1 MLLRELTIENIQSY
15 THETIDFGDGETLI
29 YGKNG
34 AGKST
39 IFRSVFG
46 ALFPQSGK
54 HEIGADFNLADFVRR
69 DEEQGRIELTFEA
82 GGRDYTVEWV
92 IDADGNTDSCEL
104 QSDALTEP
112 VSGVRKVENTVSQD
126 LLGMDAS
133 SFVSSVYVQQGDIA
147 RLVHADEDTR
157 KEILDG
163 LLSLS
168 RVDDLIDRAV
178 KARREA
184 KNKRDEAKNRLAEA
198 RDQLDD
204 LPEKDTLQAE
214 IADLSE
220 QIDEKAAEIEE
231 YEDDIEDI
239 DEQLE
244 GWREQLETVDDLKG
258 DREELA
264 AELEEKRGEYESHGE
279 DLEEAKENKEA
290 AERKQS
296 EERERISELD
306 DTVDAYDLS
315 SGEDAEAALE
325 NIEAELSDEQEE
337 KAGINADLRNAKQEV
352 ERLEGEKDKRE
363 EDLEEAEREY
373 ERLEEDLDAERE
385 EEERL
390 EAELAE
396 ADPEAEAAVDEVRA
410 RAADLPVPE
419 DAALETLR
427 DDEITD
433 ARDALADEREELGN
447 KIGRLQ
453 TKEKQLSDL
462 GDDGVCPV
470 CGAEHEGGHTA
481 DGRSVDQALSD
492 TQMDIEDL
500 HEERERLSEQRDTL
514 SDLREDVNDALAKQE
529 TVQDLED
536 DLEDVQ
542 EEIERLEGELEDQEA
557 AIEEAE
563 EELEAAQEE
572 LADAQNRVEELE
584 DDLEAVE
591 NRIDELEDIKEPV
604 EEACEKYEAID
615 DLAGDV
621 DQYEQDI
628 EHAREMRR
636 TLLEDIDDLEDEI
649 EEIDD
654 ELADI
659 DVEEL
664 ESKIDEYE
672 GYRETAVEEKKA
684 AEEEREEL
692 RDERSD
698 KRAKLNT
705 VKKQEDRV
713 ETLTEQKEW
722 GDTVVEDINDI
733 IAGYEDVKTQLR
745 KENVEL
751 LNAYTNEVF
760 NDLYQNQSYAGVHI
774 DQDYTISLV
783 TSDSAH
789 MKPEVTSGGES
800 TVVNL
805 ALRAGVYRLVA
816 KRDSSGGDRLPPFI
830 LDEPTSFLDDDHVD
844 ELHSVIQ
851 AISEWNVPQIL
862 VVSHNDR
869 LIQNADAALH
879 VEKDPAEDASTVT
892 PTHGGPETEGVA
904 GDDD

>member
-15 THETIDFGDGETLI
+15 THETIDFEDGETLI
-29 YGKNG
+29 FGKNG

-46 ALFPQSGK
+46 GLFPQSGK
-54 HEIGADFNLADFVRR
+54 HQIGADFNLADFVRH
-69 DEEQGRIELTFEA
+69 DEDQGRIELTFEA
-82 GGRDYTVEWV
+82 GGQDYTVEWV
-92 IDADGNTDSCEL
+92 IDADGSTDSCEL
-104 QSDALTEP
+104 QSEALTEP
-112 VSGVRKVENTVSQD
+112 VSGVRKVENTISQD
-126 LLGMDAS
+126 LLGMSAS

-163 LLSLS
+163 LLGLS
-168 RVDDLIDRAV
+168 RVDGLIDRAV

-214 IADLSE
+214 IADLNE
-220 QIDEKAAEIEE
+220 EIEEKAAEIEE
-231 YEDDIEDI
+231 YEEDIEEI

-244 GWREQLETVDDLKG
+244 DWREQLETVDELKD

-264 AELEEKRGEYESHGE
+264 DELEEKRGEYESHGE

-290 AERKQS
+290 AEQRQT
-296 EERERISELD
+296 EARERISELD
-306 DTVDAYDLS
+306 DAVDAYDLS
-315 SGEDAEAALE
+315 SGEAAEAALE
-325 NIEAELSDEQEE
+325 DIESELSDEQEQ
-337 KAGINADLRNAKQEV
+337 KAGIDADLRNAKQEV
-352 ERLEGEKDKRE
+352 ERLEDEKDELE
-363 EDLEEAEREY
+363 EDVEEAEREY
-373 ERLEEDLDAERE
+373 DRLEEDLEAERE
-385 EEERL
+385 EKERL
-390 EAELAE
+390 ESEIAE
-396 ADPEAEAAVDEVRA
+396 AESEAEAAVDEVRT

-427 DDEITD
+427 DDEIPD
-433 ARDALADEREELGN
+433 ARDELADEREELGN

-453 TKEKQLSDL
+453 TKEEQLSDL

-470 CGAEHEGGHTA
+470 CGTEHEGGHTA
-481 DGRSVDQALSD
+481 DGRSVEQALSD
-492 TQMDIEDL
+492 TQSDIEDL

-514 SDLREDVNDALAKQE
+514 SDLREDVNDALTKQE
-529 TVQDLED
+529 TVEDLEN

-542 EEIERLEGELEDQEA
+542 EEIERLEGELEDEEA
-557 AIEEAE
+557 AVEEAE
-563 EELEAAQEE
+563 EELEATEGDLE
-572 LADAQNRVEELE
+572 DAQDRVEELGG
-584 DDLEAVE
+584 DLEDVE
-591 NRIDELEDIKEPV
+591 NRIDELEDVKEPV
-604 EEACEKYEAID
+604 EEACEKYEEVSN
-615 DLAGDV
+615 LAGDI
-621 DQYEQDI
+621 DQYEQNI

-636 TLLEDIDDLEDEI
+636 KLLEDIDELEAEI
-649 EEIDD
+649 EDIDD
-654 ELADI
+654 ELEDI
-659 DVEEL
+659 DVDEL
-664 ESKIDEYE
+664 ESQIDEYE
-672 GYRETAVEEKKA
+672 GYRETAVEEKEA
-684 AEEEREEL
+684 VEEKREDL
-692 RDERSD
+692 RDEQSD
-698 KRAKLNT
+698 KRANLNT

-722 GDTVVEDINDI
+722 GDTVVDDINDI

-745 KENVEL
+745 AENVEL

-774 DQDYTISLV
+774 DQDYKISLV
-783 TSDSAH
+783 TSDGAH

-830 LDEPTSFLDDDHVD
+830 LDEPTSFLDNDHVD

-879 VEKDPAEDASTVT
+879 VEKDPTEDASTVR
-892 PTHGGPETEGVA
+892 PSHGVSGTGGVA

>member
-1 MLLRELTIENIQSY
+1 VLLRELSIENIQSY
-15 THETIDFGDGETLI
+15 RHETIDFEDGETLI

-46 ALFPQSGK
+46 ALFPESGK
-54 HEIGADFNLADFVRR
+54 HEIGADFNLADFVRH
-69 DEEQGRIELTFEA
+69 DEDQGHIELTFEA
-82 GGRDYTVEWV
+82 GGQDYTVRWA

-104 QSDALTEP
+104 RSEALTEP
-112 VSGVRKVENTVSQD
+112 VSGVRKVERIISQD

-157 KEILDG
+157 KGILDG
-163 LLSLS
+163 LLGLS

-198 RDQLDD
+198 RDQLDG

-214 IADLSE
+214 IADLTE
-220 QIDEKAAEIEE
+220 QIDDKADEIKEFK
-231 YEDDIEDI
+231 EDIQEI

-244 GWREQLETVDDLKG
+244 DWGEQLETVDDLSEE
-258 DREELA
+258 REELR
-264 AELEEKRGEYESHGE
+264 AELEEKSEEYESHGA
-279 DLEEAKENKEA
+279 DLEEAKENKET
-290 AERKQS
+290 AENQQT
-296 EERERISELD
+296 EARERISELD
-306 DTVDAYDLS
+306 AAVNAYDLS
-315 SGEDAEAALE
+315 AVETAEETLEDIESDLSDKQEKKAT
-325 NIEAELSDEQEE
+325 IEA
-337 KAGINADLRNAKQEV
+337 GLRNAKDDV
-352 ERLEGEKDKRE
+352 ERLEGEKDDYE
-363 EDLEEAEREY
+363 ADLE
-373 ERLEEDLDAERE
+373 DAERE
-385 EEERL
+385 CEQLKEDL
-390 EAELAE
+390 EAKREGKERIESEVAE
-396 ADPEAEAAVDEVRA
+396 AESDAEVAVDEVRE

-427 DDEITD
+427 DNEIPD
-433 ARDALADEREELGN
+433 ARDALADKREELGN

-453 TKEKQLSDL
+453 TKEEQLSDL
-462 GDDGVCPV
+462 GNEGVCPV

-492 TQMDIEDL
+492 TQSDIDDL
-500 HEERERLSEQRDTL
+500 HEERERLSDQRDTL

-529 TVQDLED
+529 TVEELKD

-542 EEIERLEGELEDQEA
+542 AEIERLDGDLENQEA
-557 AIEEAE
+557 AVEEIR
-563 EELEAAQEE
+563 EELESTQEE
-572 LADAQNRVEELE
+572 LADAQDRVEDLEEDLADVENQIDALE
-584 DDLEAVE
+584 DV
-591 NRIDELEDIKEPV
+591 KEPV
-604 EEACEKYEAID
+604 EEACEKYEAISD
-615 DLAGDV
+615 RARDI

-636 TLLEDIDDLEDEI
+636 KLLEDMDDLEDEI

-654 ELADI
+654 ELADV
-659 DVEEL
+659 DVEDL

-672 GYRETAVEEKKA
+672 GYRDAAVEKKEA
-684 AEEEREEL
+684 AEEEREER

-698 KRAKLNT
+698 KRAQLDT
-705 VKKQEDRV
+705 VKKQEARV

-733 IAGYEDVKTQLR
+733 IAGYEDVKAQLR
-745 KENVEL
+745 EENVEL

-774 DQDYTISLV
+774 DQDYTINLV
-783 TSDSAH
+783 TSDGAH

-830 LDEPTSFLDDDHVD
+830 LDEPTSFLDDAHVD
-844 ELHSVIQ
+844 ELHTVIQ
-851 AISEWNVPQIL
+851 SISDWNVPQIL

-892 PTHGGPETEGVA
+892 PTHGGAAGGIS